1 MADVDMAMGLGED
14 ADALS
19 EPLIQEVPTDEA
31 EPMQGAPPLPA
42 HDVLMRIVFNSQLPR
57 LVGHGHLRVD
67 RCLWRT
73 FVSRCVSSSGVC
85 PALVHIEQGWRGSR
99 R

>member
-31 EPMQGAPPLPA
+31 EPMQGAPALPA
-42 HDVLMRIVFNSQLPR
+42 HDVLMRVFSTACFH
-57 LVGHGHLRVD
+57 V
-67 RCLWRT
+67 C
-73 FVSRCVSSSGVC
+73 SGTEVNALTGACGGPLCRDVC
-85 PALVHIEQGWRGSR
+85 PALVHTEQG
-99 R
+99 